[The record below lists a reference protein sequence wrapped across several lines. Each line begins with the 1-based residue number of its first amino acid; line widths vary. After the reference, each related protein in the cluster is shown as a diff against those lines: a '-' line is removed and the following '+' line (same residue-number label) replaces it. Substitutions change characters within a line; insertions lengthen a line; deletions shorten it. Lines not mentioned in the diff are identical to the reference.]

1 MLRNSPGRTFRM
13 PHRNPI
19 CDGFIRIGAIQF
31 KKVKLPHWWQSLT
44 SRLRKKVGWFS
55 PTPPP
60 PRLVFLCSSHDFIQC
75 ISCHDPSI
83 WGGGCFQMLIKW
95 LPVVSWVCSLTFH
108 TLWELLCPFN
118 ILSFWWCLFRPS
130 KLTCLK
136 EAIPAGVLAMVVC
149 QGDPSILFTSLETE
163 DYKLELFNH
172 E

>member
-1 MLRNSPGRTFRM
+1 MVLLELVLSSLKKLSYLIGDNHLPVVWGRKWDDF
-13 PHRNPI
+13 
-19 CDGFIRIGAIQF
+19 
-31 KKVKLPHWWQSLT
+31 LL
-44 SRLRKKVGWFS
+44 
-55 PTPPP
+55 PPP